1 MPKRLSRAELRRLVV
16 ARAFNCCEYCWSLAR
31 YSLHIFALEHVIP
44 KKRKGKTIASN
55 LALACQGCNGFKHI
69 RIKARDPL
77 TRKIV
82 PLYHP
87 RRHVWREH
95 FTWSDDYL
103 EILGLTPTGRATVV
117 ALRLN
122 RAEVVNLRRILIAF
136 NEHPPTHLLAAE

>member
-1 MPKRLSRAELRRLVV
+1 MPKPLSRAQLRRLVV
-16 ARAFNCCEYCWSLAR
+16 NRAYHCCEYCWGLAR
-31 YSLHIFALEHVIP
+31 YSLHTFALEHIIP

-55 LALACQGCNGFKHI
+55 LALACQGCNGFKHT
-69 RIKARDPL
+69 RIKARDPV
-77 TRKIV
+77 TGKIV

-87 RRHVWREH
+87 RRHHWAEH

-122 RAEVVNLRRILIAF
+122 RSEVVNLRRILVAF
-136 NEHPPTHLLAAE
+136 NEHPPTHLLASE